1 MKQFN
6 LEQKV
11 FAELLLEQSQKEIE
25 VDIVVK
31 QIIAFLSRLCG
42 GERADNSLMP
52 RPLFLSRLCGGER
65 LT

>member
-31 QIIAFLSRLCG
+31 QIIAGKSESEIRQTWKK
-42 GERADNSLMP
+42 SLDTFKKQ
-52 RPLFLSRLCGGER
+52 RSKC
-65 LT
+65 